1 MTYLLLNVDEAAKRL
16 GGVSRWSIYSWMS
29 TGRLKK
35 TKVGRRVMIAENDLQ
50 DFVDRCNPK
59 TVAESNDDSSGA
71 NVPNVQ

>member
-1 MTYLLLNVDEAAKRL
+1 MTYPLLNVDEAAKRL

-35 TKVGRRVMIAENDLQ
+35 TKIGRRVMIAKNDLQ
-50 DFVDRCNPK
+50 DFVDRCNPES
-59 TVAESNDDSSGA
+59 VDESNDDSRGP